1 MKYINKILLLLF
13 TIVLI
18 GCNQPAS
25 IQNELEG
32 LSDQQLELRSKLE
45 QTAKILTEL
54 VKDEKVVQELRIA
67 TSFSLDQGRDED
79 VTFSELF
86 YDDAQYKSSFKGK
99 GMETIGSFRARFRE
113 FLQTRKKSLE
123 YDIDEDLEN
132 YLIQNHLKIYFPYS
146 ENWEDEEQI
155 NPTISFHPIDN
166 DDENV
171 GYINS
176 EGKSKSDMLNET
188 VWVNDE
194 YGFNNP
200 TFLVVPCEPPIMRKR
215 NINSSTPCE
224 EGQGGNGGN
233 GGNGGEDDDG
243 DDDDGEE
250 DYDKIVLG
258 EVQIRDHFDGL
269 YRGGPD
275 IRIDLTD
282 SFFFTSHD
290 TKPQSQVIRVLERTF
305 SRRDVNLKRW
315 KDIYIDADDDW
326 AEYEL
331 AKDLYIWEGDSDA
344 RTTISF
350 SSAVEGRDGS
360 QIGLNSTTTV
370 DKDRDHIFRGILT
383 RGVFFAENQTPDPRY
398 GSRNG
403 FRIRAGEDFRWRF
416 ENRKGTMSN

>member
-1 MKYINKILLLLF
+1 VKYINKILLLLF

-25 IQNELEG
+25 IQNESEG

-54 VKDEKVVQELRIA
+54 VKEEAIVEELRIA
-67 TSFSLDQGRDED
+67 TSYSLDQGRDED

-86 YDDAQYKSSFKGK
+86 YDNAQYKTSFKGK
-99 GMETIGSFRARFRE
+99 GMETMGSFRVRFRE

-146 ENWEDEEQI
+146 ENWVDEEQI

-171 GYINS
+171 GYINP

-194 YGFNNP
+194 YGYNNP
-200 TFLVVPCEPPIMRKR
+200 TFLVVPCEESPIILKSD
-215 NINSSTPCE
+215 INSARYCGGGGGGTP
-224 EGQGGNGGN
+224 GGG
-233 GGNGGEDDDG
+233 DDDG

-258 EVQIRDHFDGL
+258 EVQIRAYFDGL
-269 YRGGPD
+269 FRGGPD

-282 SFFFTSHD
+282 SFFITSYD
-290 TKPQSQVIRVLERTF
+290 TKPQSQVIRVLERSF
-305 SRRDVNLKRW
+305 SRRDVKFKRW

-331 AKDLYIWEGDSDA
+331 AKDLYIWEGDSDG

-350 SSAVEGRDGS
+350 SSVVEGTDGS

-370 DKDRDHIFRGILT
+370 DKYRDHIFRGILT

-403 FRIRAGEDFRWRF
+403 FRIRAGKDFRWRF
-416 ENRKGTMSN
+416 ENRRGTMSN

>member
-1 MKYINKILLLLF
+1 M
-13 TIVLI
+13 VAI

-54 VKDEKVVQELRIA
+54 VKEEAIVEELRIA
-67 TSFSLDQGRDED
+67 TSYSLDQGRDED

-86 YDDAQYKSSFKGK
+86 YDNAQYKTSFKGK

-155 NPTISFHPIDN
+155 HPTISFHPIDN

-194 YGFNNP
+194 YGYNNP
-200 TFLVVPCEPPIMRKR
+200 TFLLVPCEDLVPILNKSD
-215 NINSSTPCE
+215 INSARNC
-224 EGQGGNGGN
+224 GGGFPGDGGDN
-233 GGNGGEDDDG
+233 PDGGDDDG
-243 DDDDGEE
+243 DTGENTA
-250 DYDKIVLG
+250 YKMNIGYAKLT
-258 EVQIRDHFDGL
+258 QQMDGL
-269 YRGGPD
+269 FAGGSEIYWLSSNAIFSSITDTIPT
-275 IRIDLTD
+275 LTPI
-282 SFFFTSHD
+282 
-290 TKPQSQVIRVLERTF
+290 KKKYTF
-305 SRRDVNLKRW
+305 SRKDIRKKRW
-315 KDIYIDADDDW
+315 K
-326 AEYEL
+326 
-331 AKDLYIWEGDSDA
+331 K
-344 RTTISF
+344 
-350 SSAVEGRDGS
+350 
-360 QIGLNSTTTV
+360 
-370 DKDRDHIFRGILT
+370 
-383 RGVFFAENQTPDPRY
+383 
-398 GSRNG
+398 
-403 FRIRAGEDFRWRF
+403 
-416 ENRKGTMSN
+416 